1 MRYSIVGLGK
11 LGASM
16 VAAIASRGLDVI
28 GLDINTAA
36 AEAVAAGLA
45 PVHETDLEA
54 TLTAHL
60 AHIRTTRDYREL
72 VEASDVT
79 FVIVPTPS
87 DDTGRFS
94 LAYLQ
99 SALEPLGQAL
109 RDKPDYHNV
118 VITSTVL
125 PGATRYGLL
134 PVLEEASGKRGG
146 PDFGLC
152 YSPEFIALGS
162 VIRDFLN
169 PDLTLIG
176 ELDARAGDHLEAA
189 YGEILANQPTVQRMS
204 FENAELTK
212 VSVNAF
218 ITTKITF
225 ANMLCQLCER
235 IPGGNVDAVTEAL
248 GKDSRIGA
256 KYLKGALG
264 YGGPC
269 FPRDNRALASFAEAM
284 GLDAPVSMAT
294 DRANRAVAGRIVESL
309 RARTGGRGPVG
320 VLGLAYKPESHVV
333 EASQGLDIVRHL
345 VAAGMTVVAHDPLAN
360 ESARAELSDTAVVVP
375 TAEAC
380 VEASQAVVITTPDRA
395 FSELPYELFARTAGS
410 PRLVFDLWRLLKDTL
425 AGRPGV
431 EYVPYGCQQSGARD
445 AARMRTLWQTP

>member
-1 MRYSIVGLGK
+1 MGLGK

-16 VAAIASRGLDVI
+16 VAGIASRGFDVI
-28 GLDINTAA
+28 GLDINPAV
-36 AEAVAAGLA
+36 AEAVAAGKA
-45 PVHETDLEA
+45 PVQETDLEA
-54 TLTAHL
+54 TLGAHRQR
-60 AHIRTTRDYREL
+60 IRTTRSYAEL
-72 VEASDVT
+72 VERSDLT

-99 SALEPLGQAL
+99 SALEALGAAL
-109 RDKPDYHNV
+109 RDKSGYHNV

-125 PGATRYGLL
+125 PGATRYGLM
-134 PVLEEASGKRGG
+134 PVLEVASGKRCG

-169 PDLTLIG
+169 PDFTLIG
-176 ELDARAGDHLEAA
+176 EVDERAGDHLQAA
-189 YGEILANQPTVQRMS
+189 YEEILEVHPVTQRMS

-235 IPGGNVDAVTEAL
+235 IPGGNVDVVTRAL
-248 GKDSRIGA
+248 GSDSRIGA

-269 FPRDNRALASFAEAM
+269 FPRDNRALSSFAEAL
-284 GLDAPVSMAT
+284 GLDAPVASAT
-294 DRANRAVAGRIVESL
+294 DRANRAVAGRIAATL
-309 RARTGGRGPVG
+309 QARTRGRGPVA
-320 VLGLAYKPESHVV
+320 VLGLAYKPDSHVV
-333 EASQGLDIVRHL
+333 EASQAMDIVRHL
-345 VAAGMTVVAHDPLAN
+345 VAAGMTVVAYDPLAN
-360 ESARAELSDTAVVVP
+360 EMARAELGDAAVVVP

-380 VEASQAVVITTPDRA
+380 LDAASAVVVTTPDRA
-395 FSELPYELFARTAGS
+395 FASLPAELFARDEAS
-410 PRLVFDLWRLLKDTL
+410 PMLVVDLWRVL
-425 AGRPGV
+425 AESLEARPGI
-431 EYVPYGCQQSGARD
+431 EYVPYGREQGDASH
-445 AARMRTLWQTP
+445 AARMRTLWQPA